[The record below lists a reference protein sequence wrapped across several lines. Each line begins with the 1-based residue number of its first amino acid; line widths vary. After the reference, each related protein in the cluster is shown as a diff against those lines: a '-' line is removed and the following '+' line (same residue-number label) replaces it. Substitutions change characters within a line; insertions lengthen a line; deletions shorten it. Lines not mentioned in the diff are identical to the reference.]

1 MPIEPTSPALQI
13 LNRQPFRQ
21 LLRFIT
27 ILSIATLVACSGT
40 KTRTPRSI
48 SDGAPRSNVDIS
60 KIPEPVPKFEPPAR
74 YGNHSPYVVLG
85 KRYQVLPGRAGYK
98 ATGIASWYGTK
109 FHGKLTS
116 NREPYDMYS
125 FTAAHKSLPLPSY
138 ARVTNLDNQRSI
150 IVRIN
155 DRGPFVGDREIDLSY
170 VAAVKL
176 GIYAKGTGRVHVET
190 ITPGEPVSR
199 LGRPAI
205 SSVPSVPIVKPSAE
219 DIAVRAS
226 AQRLDL
232 ATQEGGFLLQ
242 CGAFS
247 DFSNANSLKVRLL
260 DAGFSDARVSQG
272 QDALHRVVL
281 GPLISQSDAEVLA
294 SDLIARGFVSPKIL
308 TP

>member
-1 MPIEPTSPALQI
+1 MSAELQCLTWPPLQQI
-13 LNRQPFRQ
+13 
-21 LLRFIT
+21 LRFIT
-27 ILSIATLVACSGT
+27 ILSLVTLVACSGPRS
-40 KTRTPRSI
+40 RTPRGT

-60 KIPEPVPKFEPPAR
+60 KIPEPVPKFEPTAR

-85 KRYQVLPGRAGYK
+85 KQYQVLPSRAGYK

-155 DRGPFVGDREIDLSY
+155 DRGPFVSDRVIDLSY

-176 GIYAKGTGRVHVET
+176 GIYAKGTGRVQVET
-190 ITPGEPVSR
+190 ITPGEQVSPIR
-199 LGRPAI
+199 RHGRQVVA
-205 SSVPSVPIVKPSAE
+205 SVPSTQIVKPSA
-219 DIAVRAS
+219 DNIALRNS
-226 AQRLDL
+226 SRHLDL

-294 SDLIARGFVSPKIL
+294 SDLIARGFASPKIL